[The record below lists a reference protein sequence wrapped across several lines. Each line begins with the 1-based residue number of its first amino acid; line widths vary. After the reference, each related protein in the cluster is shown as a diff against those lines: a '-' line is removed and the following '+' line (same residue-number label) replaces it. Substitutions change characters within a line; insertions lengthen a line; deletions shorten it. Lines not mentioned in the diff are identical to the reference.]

1 VSQLQKLI
9 AGVLQRRLG
18 SERPEFLR
26 RLATRRLRR
35 IEEARFYHWKLLNR
49 LAPLRICQQE

>member
-1 VSQLQKLI
+1 MSQLQKLL

-18 SERPEFLR
+18 SERQEFLR

-35 IEEARFYHWKLLNR
+35 IEDARFYHWKSLNL
-49 LAPLRICQQE
+49 LAPKRLCQQE